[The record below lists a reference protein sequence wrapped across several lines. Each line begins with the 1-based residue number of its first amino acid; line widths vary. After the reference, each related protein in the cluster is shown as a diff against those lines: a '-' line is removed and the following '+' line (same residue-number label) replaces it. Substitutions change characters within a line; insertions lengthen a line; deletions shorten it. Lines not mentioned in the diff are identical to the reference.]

1 MAAYVKSLEAAGARV
16 IPILYN
22 EPMASL
28 LNKLERVNGILFPG
42 GGGDY
47 MDVANLILDYAIQ
60 QNDQGKFYP
69 IWGTCLGFERIAML
83 TAKYPDNVLHKI

>member
-42 GGGDY
+42 GGGEYIY

-60 QNDQGKFYP
+60 QND
-69 IWGTCLGFERIAML
+69 
-83 TAKYPDNVLHKI
+83 